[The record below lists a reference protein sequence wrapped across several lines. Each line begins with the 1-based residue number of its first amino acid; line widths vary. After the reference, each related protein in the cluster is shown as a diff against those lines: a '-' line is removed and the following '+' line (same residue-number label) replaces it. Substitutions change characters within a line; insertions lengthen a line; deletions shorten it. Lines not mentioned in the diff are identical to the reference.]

1 MCHWFANDCGD
12 VRLRFGRKLLG
23 PVAFAKAT
31 VPGQKVTLRAQVDDC
46 RSRPIEIS
54 AHVVTQ
60 QVVKLTVWIVG
71 NKDGTYY
78 ASDAANVSNLIV
90 GVNKIYEQIGVSFY
104 VDSISYTNSEEWL
117 DISSNSGCD
126 AIKRRRLTDI
136 TQNSGG
142 LELYFIDKV
151 SPIALGNH
159 DRYGIVLSTNVTAK
173 IISHEIGHAFGSSDV
188 YPTRRVGG
196 AAPLPD
202 SSVCEARAP
211 GDWSNGEGCR
221 YYMPGLTQKDLIGRL
236 LMCGFGYPDAI
247 DLSTGSIYGYG
258 RHSQSA
264 GLVDTGFFSSSG
276 RMQIIFHW

>member
-60 QVVKLTVWIVG
+60 EVVKLTVWIVG
-71 NKDGTYY
+71 NNTGTYY
-78 ASDAANVSNLIV
+78 ASDATNVSNLIV
-90 GVNKIYEQIGVSFY
+90 GVNKIYEQIGVSFCL
-104 VDSISYTNSEEWL
+104 DTICFTNNYNWL
-117 DISSNSGCD
+117 DISSGSGCNGVL
-126 AIKRRRLTDI
+126 RRELVDI
-136 TQNSGG
+136 TKNSGG
-142 LELYFIDKV
+142 LELYFINKV
-151 SPIALGNH
+151 SQIALANH
-159 DRYGIVLSTNVTAK
+159 DRYGIVLSKNVTAK
-173 IISHEIGHAFGSSDV
+173 ILSHEIGHAFGSSDV

-202 SSVCEARAP
+202 SSVCESHAP
-211 GDWSNGEGCR
+211 SDWSNGDGCR
-221 YYMPGLTQKDLIGRL
+221 YYMPSLTQEDLIGRL
-236 LMCGFGYPDAI
+236 LMCGFSYPDAI

-258 RHSQSA
+258 KRSQSA
-264 GLVDTGFFSSSG
+264 GLVDTGFFSFSG